1 MKEKLE
7 DYVMGYL
14 NRNSIKNDIEKL
26 DEVINVMPAGIVR
39 FKLFERK
46 FALMEETAYQ
56 QGVSEK
62 DAEIQEG
69 MDAPQEPYGSQATGM
84 GGMQ

>member
-14 NRNSIKNDIEKL
+14 NRNGIKNDIEKL
-26 DEVINVMPAGIVR
+26 DVVINVMSAGIIR
-39 FKLFERK
+39 FKLLERK
-46 FALMEETAYQ
+46 FVLMEEAAHQ
-56 QGVSEK
+56 QGVPEK

-69 MDAPQEPYGSQATGM
+69 MDAPREPYGSQATGM
-84 GGMQ
+84 GGI